1 MQNLDIVVIMKN
13 GKSIFTAVIGAV
25 LTQFASP
32 AFAQQS
38 LRAEIAAIAGKI
50 PATVGVSVRVLEAN
64 DTVSLNRDLHLPM
77 QSVYKFPISM
87 AILDQVDKGR
97 LTLHQPIKIEKAD
110 LTTDGVS
117 PLRDKYPNGGVSL
130 TIEELLDYN
139 IRSSDGSACDILL
152 KVLGGPKAAN
162 KYIHQL
168 GIKDISIATT
178 EEAQVQQNDAKTQ
191 YRNWCTPAAMTLL
204 LEKFYQKPLLSD
216 SSKRYLYH
224 LMATS
229 GPGKR
234 RLKAQLPPGTEI
246 AHKTGTSWTIEGIT
260 AATNDA
266 GIITLPNGKHVAI
279 TVFVSDAKASEAER
293 EGTIAAIAKAV
304 WDAYTK
310 TN

>member
-1 MQNLDIVVIMKN
+1 M
-13 GKSIFTAVIGAV
+13 
-25 LTQFASP
+25 
-32 AFAQQS
+32 
-38 LRAEIAAIAGKI
+38 
-50 PATVGVSVRVLEAN
+50 LETN
-64 DTVSLNRDLHLPM
+64 DTISFNRDLRLPM

-87 AILDQVDKGR
+87 AVLDQVDKGR

-130 TIEELLDYN
+130 TIDELLDYN

-152 KVLGGPKAAN
+152 KVLGGPAAAN

-168 GIKDISIATT
+168 GIKDINIATT

-191 YRNWCTPAAMTLL
+191 YKNWCTPSAMTLL
-204 LEKFYQKPLLSD
+204 LEKFYLKPLLSD

-234 RLKAQLPPGTEI
+234 RLKAQLPAGTEI

-304 WDAYTK
+304 WDAYSK
-310 TN
+310 